1 MPINRRR
8 PHGQSIRFI
17 AALQNEA
24 GIIANARRR
33 RNGICAMCG
42 RPTSQWYGAPHKAY
56 DAVKNNRTG
65 SETMNGAEVIAD
77 ILKREGTEFLS
88 CYPRNPVIEPC
99 AALDIRPILCRQE
112 RVGVGIADG
121 FSRIKRGKRNGV
133 FAAQAGPGIENA
145 FPGVAQAFS
154 ENVPLLVVSGGMPLA
169 RQYSRPVFRAAE
181 VFRPVTKWS
190 ALAHS
195 VQELPDL
202 LRRSYHAM
210 RSGKAGPVL
219 IEVPDEVFTA
229 EYNGT
234 VDYVPVPVQR
244 AAPDPDAIKKAV
256 EMLLAAKHPVL
267 WAGQG
272 VHYAEASAQ
281 LAALAE
287 MLPAP
292 VVATNPGKSAIPD
305 SHPLALGASTRSRSK
320 PFADFLNRAD
330 LVVAIGS
337 SLTITNFGPAVPPGK
352 TIIHSSND
360 AADINKEYRADHA
373 VVGDAALVI
382 DALIAELARKRSG
395 SGGNALAA
403 LKEDIAAGKKAWRDE
418 WSKHLDSG
426 ETPINQYRVIRDMMR
441 TLDRDN
447 VIITHDSGSPRE
459 QLLPFWETTSAGSYM
474 GWGKSTQLG
483 YGLGITMGAKLA
495 APKKLCIN
503 VMGDAAIG
511 MTGMDIETAA
521 RNRIGILTVVF
532 NNGVM
537 AAERDV
543 LKLSA
548 KKYGALT
555 VSGNYTKVAQGLNV
569 DATRVEKPA
578 DIVPALKDA
587 VAVTE
592 TGAPFLLEFVVKEG
606 YDFSRYA

>member
-1 MPINRRR
+1 
-8 PHGQSIRFI
+8 
-17 AALQNEA
+17 
-24 GIIANARRR
+24 
-33 RNGICAMCG
+33 
-42 RPTSQWYGAPHKAY
+42 
-56 DAVKNNRTG
+56 
-65 SETMNGAEVIAD
+65 MNGAAVIAET
-77 ILKREGTEFLS
+77 LKREGTEFLS
-88 CYPRNPVIEPC
+88 CYPRNPLIEAS

-121 FSRIKRGKRNGV
+121 YSRIKRGQRNGV

-154 ENVPLLVVSGGMPLA
+154 ENVPLLVIAGGMPLE
-169 RQYSRPVFRAAE
+169 RQYVRPVFRAAN

-202 LRRSYHAM
+202 MRRAYHAM

-229 EYNGT
+229 EYEGPL
-234 VDYVPVPVQR
+234 DYAPLPLQR
-244 AAPDPDAIKKAV
+244 AAPDPAAVKKAA
-256 EMLLAAKHPVL
+256 EMLLAAKQPLL

-272 VHYAEASAQ
+272 VHYAEASEQ

-287 MLPAP
+287 LLPAP
-292 VVATNPGKSAIPD
+292 VVATNPGKSAIAD
-305 SHPLALGASTRSRSK
+305 SHPLALGAATRSRSK
-320 PFADFLNRAD
+320 MFADFMGRAD
-330 LVVAIGS
+330 LILAIGS
-337 SLTITNFGPAVPPGK
+337 SLTVTNFGPAVPPDK
-352 TIIHSSND
+352 TIIHSTND
-360 AADINKEYRADHA
+360 PSDINKEYRADHA
-373 VVGDAALVI
+373 LVGHAALVI
-382 DALIAELARKRSG
+382 DALITELSRRKSG
-395 SGGNALAA
+395 SGDNALAA
-403 LKEDIAAGKKAWRDE
+403 LKADIAAGKKAWLDE
-418 WSKHLDSG
+418 WSKHLSSD
-426 ETPINQYRVIRDMMR
+426 EIPINQYRVIRDLMR

-459 QLLPFWETTSAGSYM
+459 QLLPFWETTVPGSYM

-495 APKKLCIN
+495 APKKLCVN

-521 RNRIGILTVVF
+521 RNHIAILTVVF

-543 LKLSA
+543 LKLST

-555 VSGNYTKVAQGLNV
+555 VSGNYAKVAEGLNV
-569 DATRVEKPA
+569 ASTRVEKPA
-578 DIVPALKDA
+578 AIVPAIKDA
-587 VAVTE
+587 VIVTE
-592 TGAPFLLEFVVKEG
+592 SGAPFLLEFVVKEG
-606 YDFSRYA
+606 YDFSRYS

>member
-1 MPINRRR
+1 
-8 PHGQSIRFI
+8 
-17 AALQNEA
+17 
-24 GIIANARRR
+24 
-33 RNGICAMCG
+33 
-42 RPTSQWYGAPHKAY
+42 
-56 DAVKNNRTG
+56 
-65 SETMNGAEVIAD
+65 MNGAGVIAE

-88 CYPRNPVIEPC
+88 CYPRNPLIEAS

-121 FSRIKRGKRNGV
+121 YSRVKRGKRNGV

-154 ENVPLLVVSGGMPLA
+154 ENVPLLVIAGGMPLE
-169 RQYSRPVFRAAE
+169 RQYVRPVFRAAN
-181 VFRPVTKWS
+181 VFQPVTKWS

-202 LRRSYHAM
+202 MRRAYHAM
-210 RSGKAGPVL
+210 RRGKAGPVL

-229 EYNGT
+229 EYQGRL
-234 VDYVPVPVQR
+234 DYAPVPEQR
-244 AAPDPDAIKKAV
+244 AAPDLAAVKKAA
-256 EMLLAAKHPVL
+256 EMLLAAKQPLL

-272 VHYAEASAQ
+272 VHYAKASEQ
-281 LAALAE
+281 LAVLAE
-287 MLPAP
+287 LLPAP
-292 VVATNPGKSAIPD
+292 VVATNPGKSAIAD
-305 SHPLALGASTRSRSK
+305 SHPLALGAATRSRSK
-320 PFADFLNRAD
+320 MFADFMGRAD
-330 LVVAIGS
+330 LILAIGS
-337 SLTITNFGPAVPPGK
+337 SLTVTNFGPAVPPRK

-360 AADINKEYRADHA
+360 LSDINKEYRADHA
-373 VVGDAALVI
+373 LVGDAALVV
-382 DALIAELARKRSG
+382 DALITELSRRKSG
-395 SGGNALAA
+395 NDHNALAA
-403 LKEDIAAGKKAWRDE
+403 LKADIAAGKKAWLDE
-418 WSKHLDSG
+418 WSKHLSSD
-426 ETPINQYRVIRDMMR
+426 EVPINQYRVIRDLMR

-459 QLLPFWETTSAGSYM
+459 QLLPFWETTMPGSYM

-495 APKKLCIN
+495 APKKLCVN

-521 RNRIGILTVVF
+521 RNRIAILTVVF

-543 LKLSA
+543 LKLST

-555 VSGNYTKVAQGLNV
+555 VSGNYSKVAEGLNV
-569 DATRVEKPA
+569 ASMRVEKPA
-578 DIVPALKDA
+578 AIVPAIKNA

-592 TGAPFLLEFVVKEG
+592 SGSPFLLEFVVKEG
-606 YDFSRYA
+606 YDFSRYS